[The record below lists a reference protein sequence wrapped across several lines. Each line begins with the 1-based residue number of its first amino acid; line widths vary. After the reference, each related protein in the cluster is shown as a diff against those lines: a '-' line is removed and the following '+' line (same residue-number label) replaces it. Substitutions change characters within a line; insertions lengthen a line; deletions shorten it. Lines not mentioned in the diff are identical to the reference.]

1 MQKQKKRTTIAV
13 KLSFIVIVMLVI
25 SNLISMILLVNRS
38 RVLIRTTV
46 QNGISSLADSMTEV
60 IENEKKLKGNEE
72 LSYEEYAEILDGK
85 KLNGVE
91 SSYVYVVSSNGTM
104 LYHPTKEKVG
114 EPVENA
120 VVKGLVEK
128 ISKGEHPQ
136 ADTAEYEFNNVV
148 KYASYVVLDNNDI
161 VVVSADEA
169 DALYGITKI
178 TNIAGIILIGI
189 VVVAFIISTIFGRSI
204 ARPLIRLSRQIQ
216 KVAGG
221 NLSCVFSNVCR
232 SNDEIALIRDEMQEM
247 TDSLNGI
254 VSKIRESGNTVS
266 ANSREL
272 DETSIE

>member
-120 VVKGLVEK
+120 VVKGLVE
-128 ISKGEHPQ
+128 
-136 ADTAEYEFNNVV
+136 N
-148 KYASYVVLDNNDI
+148 
-161 VVVSADEA
+161 
-169 DALYGITKI
+169 
-178 TNIAGIILIGI
+178 IILIGI

-221 NLSCVFSNVCR
+221 DLSCVFSNVCR

-272 DETSIE
+272 DETSSQTLAANEEISRAVQDVAEGSTNMAGTISDINNR